1 MSQPERQAEAAPRRL
16 WAKRG
21 LEAVSVV
28 LLLGLIAV
36 TGIDVIGRK
45 LLNAPFAAAYELTQL
60 MLAALVFVALPLV
73 SRGGEHVE
81 VDLLATLVPEKAR
94 RVMGMFAALVSAGCL
109 GFIAWRLVLLGR
121 DHMETGAHSISL
133 EVSYA
138 PFAFLG
144 VVCCVMA
151 AIWGILR
158 ETHPH
163 ALHQAHPTMG
173 ESE

>member
-1 MSQPERQAEAAPRRL
+1 MTDGAGTQAAPRRL
-16 WAKRG
+16 WLKYG
-21 LEAVSVV
+21 LESLSV
-28 LLLGLIAV
+28 LLILGLMAV

-45 LLNAPFAAAYELTQL
+45 LLNAPLASAYELTQL

-81 VDLLATLVPEKAR
+81 VDLLATAMPARLRRAMGLVAG
-94 RVMGMFAALVSAGCL
+94 VVSG
-109 GFIAWRLVLLGR
+109 LVLLFFAFRLAQLGLNQLH
-121 DHMETGAHSISL
+121 DGARSISL
-133 EVSYA
+133 SVPYA

-144 VVCCVMA
+144 AAACVLA
-151 AIWGILR
+151 AIWGVLR

-173 ESE
+173 EAE